1 MSVKDPRKLQ
11 EAVDRKVLQDEG
23 VAVPDDSFSAY
34 DSETNPVNEET
45 YPEMLVGANPDAG
58 EGPRSR
64 RERAEELASEIS
76 RQNLAAQAAGKRK
89 AAQSYW
95 AVSWQIFRRNRLG
108 MACLAVVLFLVAVAV
123 LAPVIAPYDPDAQN
137 LRAMLQPPSAEHW
150 FGTDN
155 YGRDIFS
162 RVLYG

>member
-34 DSETNPVNEET
+34 DSETNPVNEQT

-64 RERAEELASEIS
+64 RQRHRPSGPPKVAA
-76 RQNLAAQAAGKRK
+76 RQNRQE
-89 AAQSYW
+89 
-95 AVSWQIFRRNRLG
+95 
-108 MACLAVVLFLVAVAV
+108 
-123 LAPVIAPYDPDAQN
+123 
-137 LRAMLQPPSAEHW
+137 PSAW
-150 FGTDN
+150 MTPG
-155 YGRDIFS
+155 S
-162 RVLYG
+162 AS

>member
-123 LAPVIAPYDPDAQN
+123 LAPVIAPYAVSYTHLTLPTK
-137 LRAMLQPPSAEHW
+137 LE
-150 FGTDN
+150 
-155 YGRDIFS
+155 
-162 RVLYG
+162 V